1 MAKYIAFLR
10 GINVGKIRIKMTDLK
25 AAFEKM
31 DCQDVRT
38 FLQTG
43 NVVFLSD
50 KNIGELKILLKQG
63 LSTTFNYQ
71 AYVLLYEFDSL
82 ESVIQNYPF
91 ERDDEHHAYIAFVEN
106 NAALKEIENGS
117 KDLDSNID
125 LVKIC
130 DGVIY
135 WKVKVGST
143 LDTPFSKILAKPK
156 YKSCVTMRNLNTLEK
171 MV

>member
-25 AAFEKM
+25 AAFENM
-31 DCQDVRT
+31 GCENVRT
-38 FLQTG
+38 YLQTG
-43 NVVFLSD
+43 NVVFDSD
-50 KNIGELKILLKQG
+50 KHLTDLKTQLEKG
-63 LSTTFNYQ
+63 LSTTFNYE
-71 AYVLLYEFDSL
+71 AYVLVYEYASL
-82 ESVIQNYPF
+82 EKVIQNYPF
-91 ERDDEHHAYIAFVEN
+91 ERDEAHHAYIAFVEN
-106 NAALKEIENGS
+106 NAALSDIEKAA

-125 LVKIC
+125 LVKIGG
-130 DGVIY
+130 GVVY